1 MSHSSTLTAPLAL
14 PPIAARAGVLT
25 DLLRPFAERAHVFV
39 ADDAGAT
46 TVRIHKSAALDVE
59 LVIRT
64 GEWRW
69 SAKLQ
74 DAAHGRVLESTAASY
89 RDRPRTEAR
98 DAMLADLRTFLTAV
112 VDQPVAHLR
121 FAR

>member
-1 MSHSSTLTAPLAL
+1 MSHFSTLTVQLAP
-14 PPIAARAGVLT
+14 PPVAARAGVLT

-64 GEWRW
+64 GDLRW
-69 SAKLQ
+69 SANLQ
-74 DAAHGRVLESTAASY
+74 ESARGRVLESTAASY

-98 DAMLADLRTFLTAV
+98 DAMLADLRAFLTDV